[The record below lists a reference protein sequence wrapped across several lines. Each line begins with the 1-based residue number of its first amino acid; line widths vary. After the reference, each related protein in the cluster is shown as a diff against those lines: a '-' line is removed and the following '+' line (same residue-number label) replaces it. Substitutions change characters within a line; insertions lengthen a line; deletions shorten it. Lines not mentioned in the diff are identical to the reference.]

1 VLIVEDNAD
10 VRDMLRVLLEV
21 GGHEVHEAEDGP
33 TGLQTALAARPD
45 VAFIDIGLPSM
56 DGDELVQHIR
66 TQTEG
71 PAADS
76 RRAHRL
82 WPFQGPAA
90 DGGGWVPRTPH
101 QAGPTQ
107 TASARSCTV
116 RRIAVIHRTSAGG

>member
-66 TQTEG
+66 TQAEG
-71 PAADS
+71 PLPILVALTGYGRSKDRQRMEVAGFHAHLIKPARPRPHPRDHAPCAAS
-76 RRAHRL
+76 R
-82 WPFQGPAA
+82 
-90 DGGGWVPRTPH
+90 
-101 QAGPTQ
+101 
-107 TASARSCTV
+107 
-116 RRIAVIHRTSAGG
+116 